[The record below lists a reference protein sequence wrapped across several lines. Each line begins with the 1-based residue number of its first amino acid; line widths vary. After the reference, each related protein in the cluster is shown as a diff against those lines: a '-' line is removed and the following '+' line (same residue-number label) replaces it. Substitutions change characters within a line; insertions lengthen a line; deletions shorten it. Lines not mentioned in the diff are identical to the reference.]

1 MLGLMLLAGC
11 MRPAV
16 APVPSPLADPRSLLP
31 QAADAAPASPL
42 WPQRWWQLLG
52 DPELDRL
59 IGLALSDNP
68 GLRLSRARI
77 ERALAVVESSRAGA
91 SVQAGASGELGS
103 QRYSANGLI
112 PKPIA
117 GNTWDSAAL
126 QAALNWSPDLFGQH
140 AAELAAAVGQA
151 RATQADAAAAAH
163 QLAVQITR
171 AWVSLARVRALAATE
186 KAVLGQREQALRLT
200 QQRVQAGLDE
210 RALQAQ
216 AQAAVSETRR
226 DIETL
231 EEQARILRRQLAVL
245 CALPP
250 EHLQGAAPDL
260 EDLRRAAWPSSY
272 PLDLLGRRP
281 EVVAARWRVEA
292 SVQDVALARSQF
304 YPNIN
309 LSAFVGFN
317 SLGLGR
323 LLEWGSRQPG
333 ASAAIRLPL
342 FDGGRLKAQLG
353 LRQADLEA
361 AIAGY
366 NQAIFDAVREVA
378 DAQSGAASLL
388 RQDADQA
395 QALQQWQL
403 SHELAERRF
412 KGGLGNYLAVLSAQ
426 APVLQQQRQ
435 SIDLKAR
442 QIDAQVLLMKAL
454 GGAWQEDLRP

>member
-1 MLGLMLLAGC
+1 M
-11 MRPAV
+11 
-16 APVPSPLADPRSLLP
+16 
-31 QAADAAPASPL
+31 
-42 WPQRWWQLLG
+42 
-52 DPELDRL
+52 
-59 IGLALSDNP
+59 
-68 GLRLSRARI
+68 
-77 ERALAVVESSRAGA
+77 
-91 SVQAGASGELGS
+91 
-103 QRYSANGLI
+103 
-112 PKPIA
+112 
-117 GNTWDSAAL
+117 
-126 QAALNWSPDLFGQH
+126 
-140 AAELAAAVGQA
+140 
-151 RATQADAAAAAH
+151 
-163 QLAVQITR
+163 
-171 AWVSLARVRALAATE
+171 
-186 KAVLGQREQALRLT
+186 
-200 QQRVQAGLDE
+200 
-210 RALQAQ
+210 
-216 AQAAVSETRR
+216 
-226 DIETL
+226 
-231 EEQARILRRQLAVL
+231 
-245 CALPP
+245 
-250 EHLQGAAPDL
+250 
-260 EDLRRAAWPSSY
+260 
-272 PLDLLGRRP
+272 
-281 EVVAARWRVEA
+281 VAARWRVEA